1 MTKLTKYEKETI
13 ILFNEG
19 EAEASIY
26 THNKRWQRHL
36 ENKLELT
43 PTEINEY
50 GGKTY
55 ILPKSR
61 IPLPR
66 RKREV
71 SEEQKKKLADRLRK
85 PPTDPENENT
95 SD

>member
-1 MTKLTKYEKETI
+1 MKKLTKYEKETI

-19 EAEASIY
+19 EADASIY

-43 PTEINEY
+43 PTETNEY

-55 ILPKSR
+55 IIPKSR

-66 RKREV
+66 RKRVISPEHLAKLTGK
-71 SEEQKKKLADRLRK
+71 SKK
-85 PPTDPENENT
+85 
-95 SD
+95 